1 MRVWKSRSLLDSADL
16 LAWQRGKLD
25 SLCLDC
31 GAGSAAS
38 SWCYRCKGRELR
50 YVQHL
55 TWKAPPGWKPGDAKP
70 ENAPDPGRSLYASSS
85 CFAVKG
91 PPPEQVAE
99 ARMADPVRVASGP
112 DA

>member
-1 MRVWKSRSLLDSADL
+1 MRVWKSRSSLDSADL

-55 TWKAPPGWKPGDAKP
+55 TWKAPPGWKPSDAIP
-70 ENAPDPGRSLYASSS
+70 ENGKV
-85 CFAVKG
+85 CFG
-91 PPPEQVAE
+91 SRLPTPEQVAE
-99 ARMADPVRVASGP
+99 ARAADPVRVASGP

>member
-1 MRVWKSRSLLDSADL
+1 VRVWKSRSSLDSADL

-50 YVQHL
+50 YAQHL
-55 TWKAPPGWKPGDAKP
+55 ACAPGWKPGDAKP
-70 ENAPDPGRSLYASSS
+70 IENRAHCFQTMDPS
-85 CFAVKG
+85 
-91 PPPEQVAE
+91 PEQVAE
-99 ARMADPVRVASGP
+99 ARAGDPVRVASGP